1 MNLRLATIND
11 AELLLNWRNDELT
24 RANSFN
30 DKVISIQD
38 HLEWF
43 HKSLAS
49 RLRKIYIAE
58 INNIPIGTIRVD
70 INDDNSRE
78 LSWIIAPSQRGYG
91 YGTKILSTFV
101 SMYPSV
107 YIAQIKE
114 KNTPSIKM
122 VTSCGFTLLSD
133 KRNILKFIKKPSD
146 LEIID
151 AIQKIRNKN
160 NVNWMD
166 ILRIAFKYA
175 PSETREV
182 FKRITD
188 SDDNI
193 GNLSKLLANND

>member
-30 DKVISIQD
+30 DKVISIED

-49 RLRKIYIAE
+49 HIREIYIAE

-70 INDDNSRE
+70 INDDNSKE

-91 YGTKILSTFV
+91 YGTKILNTFV
-101 SMYPSV
+101 STYPSV

-133 KRNILKFIKKPSD
+133 KSNTLRFIKKPSD

-151 AIQKIRNKN
+151 AIQKIRSKN

-166 ILRIAFKYA
+166 ILRIAFKHA
-175 PSETREV
+175 PNETREV

-188 SDDNI
+188 SDDEI